1 MRFEYDPA
9 KSLSNKAKHG
19 VDFDEAQDL
28 WGDPDRIF
36 APTFAGPEPR
46 LLAIG
51 KIGGRVWTAVFTW
64 RGDRV
69 RIISVRRA
77 RKDEVERYE
86 ED

>member
-19 VDFDEAQDL
+19 VDFDEAQELWSDL
-28 WGDPDRIF
+28 DRVL

-46 LLAIG
+46 FLAIG

-64 RGDRV
+64 RAIASGSYR
-69 RIISVRRA
+69 SA
-77 RKDEVERYE
+77 AQERG
-86 ED
+86 

>member
-1 MRFEYDPA
+1 M
-9 KSLSNKAKHG
+9 
-19 VDFDEAQDL
+19 
-28 WGDPDRIF
+28 
-36 APTFAGPEPR
+36 PEPR
-46 LLAIG
+46 FLVIG

-64 RGDRV
+64 RGNRV